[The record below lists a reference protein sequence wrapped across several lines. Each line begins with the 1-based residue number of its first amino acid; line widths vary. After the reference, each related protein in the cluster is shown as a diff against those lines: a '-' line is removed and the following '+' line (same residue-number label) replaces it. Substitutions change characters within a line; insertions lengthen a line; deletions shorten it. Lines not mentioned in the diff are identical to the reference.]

1 MQILRDKDYEKNPL
15 LLDATTSFFSRVI
28 NQLKATFIFFQL
40 DYLIVFH
47 NILNENKVTNSLVR
61 GLIEN
66 PAITPNQKRIEDQLN
81 KLKGNLHLIIREYV
95 SLLQKNKL
103 LAIESLFRF

>member
-95 SLLQKNKL
+95 SLL
-103 LAIESLFRF
+103 